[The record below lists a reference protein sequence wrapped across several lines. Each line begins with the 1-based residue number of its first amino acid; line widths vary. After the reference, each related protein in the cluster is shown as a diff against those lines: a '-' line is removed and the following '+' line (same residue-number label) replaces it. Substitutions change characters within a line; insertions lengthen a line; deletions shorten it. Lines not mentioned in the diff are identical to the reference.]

1 MRMDKRIVKTNAAIY
16 SALADLLK
24 EKDFA
29 ELSVEDILQKSGVS
43 RSTFYAHFKTKGD
56 VLDSISRNIFDHV
69 LSHGLSREHSHDF
82 SSASI
87 FEYQSFFTHI
97 LYHLQD
103 EQDLIRAI
111 LGSSCKARFFKDLR
125 EKMSDLTYH
134 SLHEG
139 IFVRK
144 EVPEAFQVQA
154 IVESFL
160 SLIEYWFSTSL
171 SESPE
176 KMTSYFIALHQ

>member
-1 MRMDKRIVKTNAAIY
+1 MDKRIAKTNAAIY
-16 SALADLLK
+16 AALAELLK
-24 EKDFA
+24 EQDFA
-29 ELSVEDILQKSGVS
+29 ELSVEDILQRSGVS

-69 LSHGLSREHSHDF
+69 FSHGLSREHSHDF
-82 SSASI
+82 SHASI
-87 FEYQSFFTHI
+87 FEYESFFTHI

-103 EQDLIRAI
+103 EKELIRSI
-111 LGSSCKARFFKDLR
+111 LSSSCKERFFKDLR

-139 IFVRK
+139 IFARK
-144 EVPEAFQVQA
+144 EVPEDFQVRA

-160 SLIEYWFSTSL
+160 SLIEYWFQTNL
-171 SESPE
+171 GESPE
-176 KMTSYFIALHQ
+176 KMTSYFIALQK

>member
-1 MRMDKRIVKTNAAIY
+1 MDKRIAKTNAAIY
-16 SALADLLK
+16 AALAELLK

-29 ELSVEDILQKSGVS
+29 ELSVEDILQRSGVS

-69 LSHGLSREHSHDF
+69 FSHGLSREHSHDF
-82 SSASI
+82 SHASI
-87 FEYQSFFTHI
+87 FEYESFFTHI

-103 EQDLIRAI
+103 EKELIRSI
-111 LGSSCKARFFKDLR
+111 LGSSCKERFFKDLR
-125 EKMSDLTYH
+125 EKMSDLAYH

-139 IFVRK
+139 IFSRK
-144 EVPEAFQVQA
+144 EVPEDFQVRA

-160 SLIEYWFSTSL
+160 SLIEYWFRSEL
-171 SESPE
+171 KESPE
-176 KMTSYFIALHQ
+176 KMTSYFIALQK

>member
-1 MRMDKRIVKTNAAIY
+1 MDKRIAKTNAAIY
-16 SALADLLK
+16 AALATLLK

-29 ELSVEDILQKSGVS
+29 DLSVEDILQRSGVS

-82 SSASI
+82 SHASI
-87 FEYQSFFTHI
+87 FEYESFFTHI
-97 LYHLQD
+97 LYHLKD
-103 EQDLIRAI
+103 EEELICAI
-111 LGSSCKARFFKDLR
+111 INSSCKARFFKDLR
-125 EKMSDLTYH
+125 EKMADLTHH

-139 IFVRK
+139 IFARK
-144 EVPEAFQVQA
+144 EVPTDLQIRS

-160 SLIEYWFSTSL
+160 ALVEYWFATDL
-171 SESPE
+171 KESPE
-176 KMTSYFIALHQ
+176 KMTSYFVALHQ

>member
-1 MRMDKRIVKTNAAIY
+1 MDKRIVKTNAAIY
-16 SALADLLK
+16 KALADLLR

-43 RSTFYAHFKTKGD
+43 RSTFYAHFKTKVD

-69 LSHGLSREHSHDF
+69 LSHALSREHSHDF
-82 SSASI
+82 SGASI

-103 EQDLIRAI
+103 EKELISSI
-111 LGSSCKARFFKDLR
+111 LGSSCKTRFFKDLR
-125 EKMSDLTYH
+125 EKISDLTYH

-139 IFVRK
+139 IFVKK
-144 EVPEAFQVQA
+144 EVPEELQIQE
-154 IVESFL
+154 IGESFL
-160 SLIEYWFSTSL
+160 TLIEYWFSTGL